1 MWKTAIPAKRP
12 LLGILA
18 FVLCAL
24 PMHGQTANTG
34 AIAGMV
40 IDPSGALVPRAAVAV
55 NSQSTGEE
63 RDLTT
68 DAEGNFAV
76 PFLSPGNYDLTV
88 RATGFEPLVLKGVHV
103 QITEVGRLEIQLTI
117 GGAKEQIAVSAKP
130 PLVQTENGTLG
141 RVIDQETVVQLPLV
155 DRNFTEILG
164 LTAGTNTDI
173 VDATQLGAGSQE
185 IRANGARSGDNNFM
199 LNGVDANSYSSNT
212 TEITPFG
219 GAGIAI
225 PAPDTIQEFK
235 VQNSLYDAQYGR
247 SGGANVNVE
256 TRSGTADL
264 HGSVYYFGRNEALD
278 ANNFFANATGVPRGE
293 FRRSQP
299 GGTFGGPMPWSKKH
313 AFFFVSY
320 QATRDVN
327 AASLSTS
334 VSSLSLP
341 PIPQTRTP
349 ASLGAVFGGATGAFG
364 GVAVASDGSNISTVA
379 LNLLNAKNLDGTFV
393 IPSPQTSGSSVNYT
407 AVVPGHYNQDQF
419 NTNLDVNLRAPDRLS
434 AKFFF
439 SNSNQDVPFF
449 GATVPGFPA
458 LRSFENRNLA
468 IAETHI
474 FSSQM
479 INQFRF
485 GFSRNAGHSVAG
497 GTLTDRDVGINYPNG
512 TQEGLP
518 QINVLG
524 AFELGNSHSDRGK
537 TANNNFY
544 VSETVFLSRGK
555 HDFRVGTEIFRN
567 QFNHLS
573 DYTAGLMTLLSFPDF
588 LLGLPAGPAGAG
600 RNGTSLS
607 NIFFSSLVAG
617 IPHVGQRAGAADLFA
632 LDDWKV
638 RRTLAMNLGV
648 RVEVDG
654 QQSEVEGRES
664 NFFRQFYIAP
674 PAGGFG
680 DPISSGFVL
689 PNSFHG
695 HAPTGFPRENS
706 TLLNHPIQVHP
717 EPRVGFAWQP
727 LSSRD
732 LVLRGGY
739 GIYANRTSFAGN
751 GLLLALNPPFALSV
765 TLTGGANA
773 TASLENPFPNLPPNS
788 SFPNFVGNMLPGP
801 PFTEN
806 RFLGTPTITDP
817 NFKESTVQQYDLDLQ
832 YQRKSYVFSVAF
844 AGAKGTH
851 LAVGRSN
858 NQPPLSSP
866 SNPVNG
872 LSTNSAGNATE
883 RVPFV
888 GLSPPFIGRL
898 ESSGNSIYNSLQ
910 ATLKKDMSHGFQ
922 FLAAYTFSKSIDDA
936 GDSLGGAIGG
946 GFGLPIVGQV
956 VYNDQNNLAAQ
967 RGVSDFDRTQR
978 LVISG
983 TWNVPGPTGAT
994 SATLRK
1000 LGDGWSISGIA
1011 TLQSGLPFS
1020 IMDSAAGTLFGPAT
1034 LYTTGSL
1041 APGAAVGDAG
1051 RSGSVSSRVNEFFNT
1066 STFVPAPCIP
1076 DGGLIDGQYPV
1087 SGGSPT
1093 CGGTIFGNLG
1103 RNILR
1108 GPDQR
1113 VGDIAFIKSTPL
1125 TEHVTLIFRWEVFNV
1140 LNRPNFANPSNDVST
1155 PTTFGVI
1162 SALTVNPRI
1171 MQYALKLEF

>member
-1 MWKTAIPAKRP
+1 MWKIAIPA
-12 LLGILA
+12 IA
-18 FVLCAL
+18 VVLCAL
-24 PMHGQTANTG
+24 PLHGQTANTG
-34 AIAGMV
+34 AIAGTV
-40 IDPSGALVPRAAVAV
+40 SDPSGALVPRAAVVV
-55 NSQSTGEE
+55 NSQATQEE

-68 DAEGNFAV
+68 DANGNFSV
-76 PFLSPGNYDLTV
+76 PFLTPGNYDLTV
-88 RATGFEPLVLKGVHV
+88 RAPGFEPLVLKSVQV
-103 QITEVGRLEIQLTI
+103 QITEVSRLKLQLTI
-117 GGAKEQIAVSAKP
+117 SGEKKQITVSAKP
-130 PLVQTENGTLG
+130 PLVQTENATLG
-141 RVIDQETVVQLPLV
+141 RVIDQETVVHLPLV

-164 LTAGTNTDI
+164 LTAGTNMDV

-199 LNGVDANSYSSNT
+199 FNGVDANSYASNI
-212 TEITPFG
+212 TEVTPFG

-247 SGGANVNVE
+247 GGGANVNVE
-256 TRSGTADL
+256 TRSGTTNL
-264 HGSVYYFGRNEALD
+264 HGNAYYFGRNEALD
-278 ANNFFANATGVPRGE
+278 ANNFFANALGVPRGE

-299 GGTFGGPMPWSKKH
+299 GGTLGGPLPWSKKR

-327 AASLSTS
+327 EASLD
-334 VSSLSLP
+334 SSIRTLSLP
-341 PIPQTRTP
+341 PIPLVRTP
-349 ASLGAVFGGATGAFG
+349 ASLGAVFGGQTGAFG
-364 GVAVASDGSNISTVA
+364 GVAVAPDGSNINPAA
-379 LNLLNAKNLDGTFV
+379 LNLLNAKNADGAFV
-393 IPSPQTSGSSVNYT
+393 IPDPQTSGSGINYT
-407 AVVPGHYNQDQF
+407 AVVPGHYNEDQF
-419 NTNLDVNLRAPDRLS
+419 NTNFDFTLRTADSLS
-434 AKFFF
+434 VKFFF
-439 SNSNQDVPFF
+439 SNSNQDIPFF

-468 IAETHI
+468 ITETHI
-474 FSSQM
+474 FSSQT

-485 GFSRNAGHSVAG
+485 GFSRNAGQSVAG
-497 GTLTDRDVGINYPNG
+497 GTLTDQDVGINYPNG

-518 QINVLG
+518 EIDVLG
-524 AFELGNSHSDRGK
+524 AFEVGNSHSDRGK

-544 VSETVFLSRGK
+544 VSDVLFLSRGK
-555 HDFRVGTEIFRN
+555 HNFRVGTEMFRN
-567 QFNHLS
+567 QFNHLT

-588 LLGLPAGPAGAG
+588 LLGLPAGPAAAG
-600 RNGTSLS
+600 GNGTSLS

-617 IPHVGQRAGAADLFA
+617 IPNVGQRASAAGFFA

-638 RRTLAMNLGV
+638 THTLTLNLGV
-648 RVEVDG
+648 RIQVDG

-664 NFFRQFYIAP
+664 NFFPQFYIAP

-680 DPISSGFVL
+680 DPISSGFVV
-689 PNSFHG
+689 PDNFNG
-695 HAPTGFPRENS
+695 YAPTGLPRENS

-751 GLLLALNPPFALSV
+751 GLLRALNPPFALNAS
-765 TLTGGANA
+765 LNGGANA

-801 PFTEN
+801 PFTGN
-806 RFLGTPTITDP
+806 SFLRTPDIIDP
-817 NFKESTVQQYDLDLQ
+817 DLKESTVQQFGFDLQ
-832 YQRKSYVFSVAF
+832 YQHKSYVFSVAY

-851 LAVGRSN
+851 LAVGRSD
-858 NQPPLSSP
+858 NQPALASP
-866 SNPVNG
+866 STPVNG
-872 LSTNSAGNATE
+872 LTTNSVANAAE

-888 GLSPPFIGRL
+888 GLSPVIARL

-910 ATLKKDMSHGFQ
+910 ATLKKDLSHGFQ

-936 GDSLGGAIGG
+936 GDSLGAAIGG
-946 GFGLPIVGQV
+946 AFGQPIFGEL
-956 VYNDQNNLAAQ
+956 VYNNQNGVAAQ
-967 RGVSDFDRTQR
+967 RGVSDFDRTHR
-978 LVISG
+978 FVMSG
-983 TWNVPGPTGAT
+983 TWNLPGPEHAK
-994 SATLRK
+994 SAAIRK

-1041 APGAAVGDAG
+1041 APGATLADAG
-1051 RSGSVSSRVNEFFNT
+1051 RNGSVSSRVNEFFNA
-1066 STFVPAPCIP
+1066 SAFVPAPCIP

-1093 CGGTIFGNLG
+1093 CGGTIFGNLR

-1125 TEHVTLIFRWEVFNV
+1125 TERINLIFRWEVFNV

-1155 PTTFGVI
+1155 PSTFGVI
-1162 SALTVNPRI
+1162 SALTVNSRI